1 MPPMKLVSF
10 AVRFNMQ
17 LQITEMSPWYFRK
30 LIPPSTWLSAI
41 VLPVEDAK
49 DDQNFQVQYPV
60 LELETHLLIPITIFS
75 LLMISTRIIVLGQ
88 GMGQLMIELR

>member
-41 VLPVEDAK
+41 VLQVEDAK

-60 LELETHLLIPITIFS
+60 LELETHLLIPITKFS